1 MFKIV
6 LTSEFESHWGDF
18 MYKYNCIVTLV
29 QEIIEQ
35 VLI

>member
-1 MFKIV
+1 
-6 LTSEFESHWGDF
+6 

-35 VLI
+35 VLIQKKEYSCDVLSIFTS